1 MAVLNK
7 IRQRSVFL
15 IAIIALALFAFVL
28 ADVLKN
34 GGFSTQK
41 SQRIIGS
48 VNGEDIDQQEFAS
61 LVEAQTARYG
71 ANITNTQA
79 VNAAWEEE
87 LRRILLDEQYEELG
101 ISIEQDRIGDLL
113 KQALQNDPNF
123 QNADGVF
130 SEQKLREYIATLK
143 ATNPTMY
150 DQWVAYEQQLAKNEQ
165 QQIYFDLIKAGVNTT
180 FKEGQMAYE
189 MENNRR
195 DIQFVQIPYTSIA
208 DDQVSVSKEDVE
220 SYIKKHKE
228 EYQTDATRNLR
239 YVLFSED
246 ATLTDEEALK
256 ASTAELLNDRL
267 EYTSATKTNDTVR
280 GLSNTKNAED
290 FVNEYSDIRYTDNFL
305 FKKELP
311 VEVSDALWALN
322 EGDVY
327 GPYKDNGYYK
337 ISKVEEITQI
347 PDSVQSS
354 HILLTYQGLQNAGAQ
369 TRTKAEAKKLA
380 DSLAGVIKAN
390 SSKMAELAPEFSA
403 DGSKEK
409 GGDLGYVTKGRF
421 VKPFNDFVFNGN
433 TGDVGV
439 VESQFGYHVIRIDD
453 QKNKQRAIKLATVA
467 KEIVPSQQTI
477 NDVFNK
483 TTKFQMAVSNDKNA
497 FDEIAKEDNYTVRPV
512 NGVKALDETIPGQGS
527 QRDII
532 RWAFDEDRET
542 GDVNR
547 FNVDG
552 GYLVVQV
559 TRKTDKGLMSVDEA
573 SPRVTPILRNEKKAA
588 MIEEKIT
595 GSDLSAIASQNNVS
609 VQNSTGVNL
618 KNPTLAGA
626 GTEPKVVGVAFGL
639 KEGEVSKPIEGSKG
653 VYVVKVT
660 KITPARELDSYASFA
675 LQKENA
681 ERATVTGRVYQALKD
696 AATIEDKRATFY

>member
-28 ADVLKN
+28 ADVFQN

-61 LVEAQTARYG
+61 RVEAQTARYG
-71 ANITNTQA
+71 GNITNTQA

-101 ISIEQDRIGDLL
+101 ISIEQDRINDLL
-113 KQALQNDPNF
+113 KEALQNDPNF
-123 QNADGVF
+123 QTDGVY
-130 SEQKLREYIATLK
+130 SEQKVREYIATLRS
-143 ATNPTMY
+143 TNPTMY
-150 DQWVAYEQQLAKNEQ
+150 DQWVAYEKQLAKNEQ
-165 QQIYFDLIKAGVNTT
+165 QQIYFDLVKAGINTS
-180 FKEGQMAYE
+180 FKEGKMAYD
-189 MENNRR
+189 MENNLRN
-195 DIQFVQIPYTSIA
+195 IEFVQVPYTSIA
-208 DDQVSVSKEDVE
+208 DDEVSVTKDDIEAYLKE
-220 SYIKKHKE
+220 HKDA
-228 EYQTDATRNLR
+228 YQTEASRNLR

-246 ATLTDEEALK
+246 ATLTDEDTIKSSVAK
-256 ASTAELLNDRL
+256 LLNDRL
-267 EYTSATKTNDTVR
+267 AYTAATKTNDTVR
-280 GLSNTKNAED
+280 GLNRTANVED
-290 FVNEYSDIRYTDNFL
+290 FVNENSDIRYNDNFL
-305 FKKELP
+305 FKGELP
-311 VEVSDALWALN
+311 VEVSDELWALN

-327 GPYKDNGYYK
+327 GPYKDNGFYK
-337 ISKVEEITQI
+337 ISKVVAVTQI

-369 TRTKAEAKKLA
+369 TRTKAEAKELA
-380 DSLAGVIKAN
+380 DSLATVIKA
-390 SSKMAELAPEFSA
+390 SPSKMAELAPEYSA

-421 VKPFNDFVFNGN
+421 VKPFNDFVFNGS

-439 VESQFGYHVIRIDD
+439 VESQYGYHVIKIDD
-453 QKNKQRAIKLATVA
+453 QKNRQRAIKLATVA
-467 KEIVPSQQTI
+467 KEITPSQQTI

-483 TTKFQMAVSNDKNA
+483 TTKFQMAVSEDKNG
-497 FDEIAKEDNYTVRPV
+497 FDEIAKENNYTVRPV
-512 NGVKALDETIPGQGS
+512 NNVKALDETIPGQGS
-527 QRDII
+527 QREII
-532 RWAFDEDRET
+532 RWAFDEDRKT

-559 TRKTDKGLMSVDEA
+559 TKKTEKGLMSVDEA

-588 MIEEKIT
+588 MIREKIS
-595 GSDLSAIASQNNVS
+595 GNDLNAIASANGVS
-609 VQNSTGVNL
+609 VQTSTGVNL

-639 KEGEVSKPIEGSKG
+639 EKGEVSKPIDGNKG

-660 KITPARELDSYASFA
+660 EITPARELDNYASFA
-675 LQKENA
+675 IQKQNA
-681 ERATVTGRVYQALKD
+681 DRATANGRVYQALKD
-696 AATIEDKRATFY
+696 AADIEDKRANVY

>member
-28 ADVLKN
+28 ADVFQN

-61 LVEAQTARYG
+61 RVEAQTARYG
-71 ANITNTQA
+71 GNITNTQA

-87 LRRILLDEQYEELG
+87 LRRILLDEQFEELG
-101 ISIEQDRIGDLL
+101 ISIEQDRINDLL
-113 KQALQNDPNF
+113 KEALENDPSF
-123 QNADGVF
+123 QTDGVF
-130 SEQKLREYIATLK
+130 SEQKLKEYIATLK
-143 ATNPTMY
+143 STNPTMY
-150 DQWVAYEQQLAKNEQ
+150 DQWVAYEKQLAKNEQ
-165 QQIYFDLIKAGVNTT
+165 QQIYFDLVKAGINTN
-180 FKEGQMAYE
+180 FKEGKMAYE
-189 MENNRR
+189 MENNLRN
-195 DIQFVQIPYTSIA
+195 IEFVQVPYTSIE
-208 DDQVSVSKEDVE
+208 DDKVNVSKYDIEA
-220 SYIKKHKE
+220 YIKEHKDA
-228 EYQTDATRNLR
+228 YQAEASRNLR

-246 ATLTDEEALK
+246 ATLTDEDTIKSSVAK
-256 ASTAELLNDRL
+256 LLNDRL
-267 EYTSATKTNDTVR
+267 AYTAATKTNDTVR
-280 GLSNTKNAED
+280 GLTRTANVED
-290 FVNEYSDIRYTDNFL
+290 FVNENSDLRYNDSFL
-305 FKKELP
+305 FKNELP

-327 GPYKDNGYYK
+327 GPYKDNGFYK
-337 ISKVEEITQI
+337 ISKVVAVTQI

-354 HILLTYQGLQNAGAQ
+354 HILLTYQGLQNAAAQ
-369 TRTKAEAKKLA
+369 TRTKAEAKELA
-380 DSLAGVIKAN
+380 DSLAGVIRATP
-390 SSKMAELAPEFSA
+390 SKMAELAPEYSA

-421 VKPFNDFVFNGN
+421 VKPFNDFVFNGS

-439 VESQFGYHVIRIDD
+439 VESQFGYHVIKIDD
-453 QKNKQRAIKLATVA
+453 QKNRQRAIKLATVA
-467 KEIVPSQQTI
+467 KEITPSQQTI

-483 TTKFQMAVSNDKNA
+483 TTKFQMAVSENKNG
-497 FDEIAKEDNYTVRPV
+497 FEDIAKENNYTVRPV
-512 NGVKALDETIPGQGS
+512 NNVKSLDETIPGQGS
-527 QRDII
+527 QREII
-532 RWAFDEDRET
+532 RWAFDEDRKT

-559 TRKTDKGLMSVDEA
+559 TKKTEKGLMSVDEA

-588 MIEEKIT
+588 MIREKIS
-595 GSDLSAIASQNNVS
+595 GNDLNAIASANGVS
-609 VQNSTGVNL
+609 VQTSTGVNL

-639 KEGEVSKPIEGSKG
+639 EKGEVSKPIDGDKG

-660 KITPARELDSYASFA
+660 EITPARELDNYASFA
-675 LQKENA
+675 IQKQNA
-681 ERATVTGRVYQALKD
+681 DRATANGRVYQALKD
-696 AATIEDKRATFY
+696 AAEIEDKRASIY